1 MFTRI
6 SAARLTTYAL
16 AGATIGH
23 SAAAQST
30 SSAASLPPLEVTT
43 TQTKK
48 PAKKP
53 KPVATRAAP
62 PAKPLPASQQQPQP
76 SPATAQSGSP
86 LERAGALTSP
96 DTSEAR
102 AEIQRTPGAVSVV
115 PGAAYQAS
123 TPAVT
128 IKDVL
133 DYTPGVIAQPKWG
146 EDTRLSIRGSGL
158 SRNFH
163 LRGVQLYMDGI
174 PINTADGYGDFQEID
189 PTAYRYVEVFKGANA
204 MRFGANALGGAIN
217 FVMPTGYD
225 ASAFGARLDVGS
237 FGFRKAA
244 VSSGGVHGAVDY
256 FINVTAQE
264 ADGYR
269 DHSDGE
275 SLRATMNLGYRLSRD
290 VETRFYLNVGNVDQR
305 IPGSVTK
312 SAALTDPT
320 AAAIANV
327 LNDQKRDI
335 DTFRIANKT
344 AMRLSDTTLLE
355 TGTFFNDRHLMHP
368 IFQWLDYEYDDYGG
382 FARLTDERRIGGL
395 KNRLIAGVNL
405 HYGVVDARQFVN
417 SGGFKGAPRSAS
429 KDRSDNVAAYLENA
443 LYVLPDVAVVTGTQ
457 FLHAERDRQ
466 DRFLSDGDQS
476 GGKSFDLWSPK
487 AGLVWD
493 VDRTWQVFANVS
505 RSAEVP
511 SFGENTFATA
521 AFSDLKAQRATTYEI
536 GTRGRREDYTWD
548 LALYRANI
556 DDELQ
561 CITVVVGQCTVINA
575 DQTVHQGVEAGFGWA
590 MLKGIAVRGPD
601 ADKLWLNTAY
611 TFSDFHFD
619 DDPRF
624 GDNAIPGAPRHY
636 LRAELL
642 YRHPSG
648 IYAGPNVEW
657 VPEAYY
663 VDNRNTLETEAYA
676 IWGAKIGYEGERFTA
691 YVEGRNLSDEHYIAS
706 ASIATSAT
714 AADRLF
720 EPGSGRAV
728 YGGIS
733 VKW

>member
-1 MFTRI
+1 MSTRNPI
-6 SAARLTTYAL
+6 ARFATYAL
-16 AGATIGH
+16 LSASASY
-23 SAAAQST
+23 SAAAQSNQAT
-30 SSAASLPPLEVTT
+30 TSLPPLEVMAS
-43 TQTKK
+43 QPKK
-48 PAKKP
+48 SAKKP
-53 KPVATRAAP
+53 KAAAAPVAPVAAT
-62 PAKPLPASQQQPQP
+62 PLPTAITTEGAP
-76 SPATAQSGSP
+76 SSGSA

-96 DTSEAR
+96 DTAEAR

-115 PGAAYQAS
+115 PGSAYQSS
-123 TPAVT
+123 TPATT

-204 MRFGANALGGAIN
+204 MRFGANSLGGAIN

-225 ASAFGARLDVGS
+225 AAAFGARLDFGS

-244 VSSGGVHGAVDY
+244 VSSGGVYGAADY

-264 ADGYR
+264 WDGYR

-275 SLRATMNLGYRLSRD
+275 SLRGTMNLGYRLSRD
-290 VETRFYLNVGNVDQR
+290 VETRFYLNASNVDQR

-312 SAALTDPT
+312 SAALTDPK

-327 LNDQKRDI
+327 VNDQKRDI

-344 AMRLSDTTLLE
+344 AMRLSENTMLE
-355 TGTFFNDRHLMHP
+355 AGAFFNDRHLMHP
-368 IFQWLDYEYDDYGG
+368 IFQWLDYEYEDYGG
-382 FARLTDERRIGGL
+382 FTRLTDERRIGGF
-395 KNRLIAGVNL
+395 KNRMIAGVQL

-417 SGGFKGAPRSAS
+417 AGGFKGAPTVWNE
-429 KDRSDNVAAYLENA
+429 DRSGNVAVYLENS
-443 LYVLPDVAVVTGTQ
+443 LYVLPSVAVVTGTQ
-457 FLHAERDRQ
+457 FLHAERDR
-466 DRFLSDGDQS
+466 DDKFLSNGDQS
-476 GGKSFDLWSPK
+476 GNKSFDLWSPK
-487 AGLVWD
+487 VGLLWD
-493 VDRTWQVFANVS
+493 VDRTWQVFANIS

-511 SFGENTFATA
+511 SFGENSFASP
-521 AFSDLKAQRATTYEI
+521 AFSDVKAQRATTYEI

-548 LALYRANI
+548 FAIYRANI

-561 CITVVVGQCTVINA
+561 CITVVVGQCTVTNA
-575 DQTVHQGVEAGFGWA
+575 DKTVHQGVEVGFGLA
-590 MLKGIAVRGPD
+590 LLKGIAARGSDPD
-601 ADKLWLNTAY
+601 ALWLNTAY

-619 DDPRF
+619 NDRDF
-624 GDNAIPGAPRHY
+624 GDNEIPGAPRHY

-642 YRHPSG
+642 YKHPSG

-657 VPEAYY
+657 VPDAYY

-676 IWGAKIGYEGERFTA
+676 IWGAKVGYEGERFTA
-691 YVEGRNLSDEHYIAS
+691 YLEGRNLSDEHYIAS
-706 ASIATSAT
+706 ASIATQAG
-714 AADRLF
+714 ALNPLF
-720 EPGSGRAV
+720 EPGSGRAI
-728 YGGIS
+728 YGGVS